1 MIIKTHAIAL
11 KINPFSETSHIVTW
25 LTSDYGKIATIIK
38 GAQRPKNSFI
48 GQYDLFYTC
57 ELLFYLRLFQ
67 GLHIVRECS
76 PLKSRSPFR
85 TRWPGTVCASY
96 FTGLVSKSVPFYA
109 AHKNIYTLLETALD
123 FFSEENN
130 LEAGLFWF
138 ELKLLE
144 TMGFAPQLNACLQC
158 RRALTPSGYS
168 SAERDRG
175 KIVFS
180 AARGGILCGKCADSN
195 KACIPI
201 SPDIL
206 ALLKFWQSAGKT
218 LAVRNT
224 VCNGRQAK
232 NAGALLGSFLQ
243 HHLESENTGREIALS
258 LLRLRNGKSDHPSK
272 I

>member
-11 KINPFSETSHIVTW
+11 KIRPFSETSHIVTW

-85 TRWPGTVCASY
+85 TRWPGTACASY
-96 FTGLVSKSVPFYA
+96 FTGLVARTVPFYA
-109 AHKNIYTLLETALD
+109 AHKNIYMLLETALD
-123 FFSEENN
+123 FFAEENN

-144 TMGFAPQLNACLQC
+144 TMGFAPHLNACLQC
-158 RRALTPSGYS
+158 RRRLTPSGDS
-168 SAERDRG
+168 PAERERG

-180 AARGGILCGKCADSN
+180 AERGGILCGKCAGDH
-195 KACIPI
+195 KAFIPI
-201 SPDIL
+201 APDIL
-206 ALLKFWQSAGKT
+206 ALLRFWQSSGKA
-218 LAVRNT
+218 LAIRNT
-224 VCNGRQAK
+224 VCNGRQARDV
-232 NAGALLGSFLQ
+232 GALLGSFLQ
-243 HHLESENTGREIALS
+243 HHLEDENTGREIALS
-258 LLRLRNGKSDHPSK
+258 LLRLRNEKADHPLK